1 MASAS
6 SLLLKPTVLMRDSLQ
21 SFHQCQLQGNLSK
34 MYMKTETFR
43 NVLFYIF
50 DISLKV
56 LLTNTYNEYTIICK
70 IDSMNLNI
78 QI

>member
-1 MASAS
+1 MAATY
-6 SLLLKPTVLMRDSLQ
+6 LLQKPTVLMRDSLQ

-34 MYMKTETFR
+34 IYMKTETFR

-56 LLTNTYNEYTIICK
+56 LVTNTYNEYTIIYK
-70 IDSMNLNI
+70 MDLMNLNI